1 MKPSTVIFESS
12 FTGHRSMYISHLMK
26 YINTHPLLHLQFVFI
41 LPAGMEPLLGSLN
54 CSEHYKCEFMD
65 LGNKNRFHVIRSF
78 QEWNIVKRVLAKY
91 PGLQEIIFMEI
102 DSFLFL
108 ISSREFRRFKLKI
121 KGILF
126 QPYIHF
132 QEIKGGPSFHFRK
145 IWKNFIIQKYSLLVN
160 RHVKKLFILNDK
172 QGVKVLNNKLK
183 NLFGN
188 IPDPIDIQHIEID
201 PAFKKTITTKYQIDD
216 SKKNLLVFGSIDNRK
231 NLHTIIEA
239 LLLLPKEVKQN
250 IHLII
255 SGKFN
260 KDCRSKYL
268 KTIQKAQ
275 EDISIS
281 YNDDFVKAPERETLF
296 EYCDLVLMPY
306 INFFSA
312 SSVVG
317 HAIAHNKNIIGPDK
331 GLLAKIIRDNKLGLN
346 VNPHCK
352 HEIRDAIEKII
363 GNPNDFKF
371 NGEQLIKE
379 YDPAHFSEL
388 LLTA

>member
-1 MKPSTVIFESS
+1 
-12 FTGHRSMYISHLMK
+12 
-26 YINTHPLLHLQFVFI
+26 
-41 LPAGMEPLLGSLN
+41 
-54 CSEHYKCEFMD
+54 MD